1 MYTREY
7 ALIKYMRLLSRNFSL
22 KLIKSTKL
30 PIKIIGFAE
39 TKIDLSCVPLRN
51 SSCKKE
57 GCESER
63 FESPL
68 NLSIGCLNHYQP
80 KASASTTVYK
90 TRRAPWRF
98 ILLTKTLFQC

>member
-22 KLIKSTKL
+22 KLIKSTTL

-68 NLSIGCLNHYQP
+68 NLSIGCLNHYHP